1 MRTLICCLAL
11 FLGIAN
17 AFSQATKEKVFNH
30 VSLSEFKQLMDSL
43 QGEVIVDLR
52 TPDELKQGK
61 IPGAIVIDFFG
72 PDFEPLIEA
81 LDRDKVYL
89 LYCASGGRSGETLD
103 LMSNMG
109 FKRVYELEQG
119 FREWVKA
126 KMPVDRKR

>member
-1 MRTLICCLAL
+1 MRTLIICLAL
-11 FLGIAN
+11 FLGMAD
-17 AFSQATKEKVFNH
+17 AFSQETKENVFSH
-30 VSLSEFKQLMDSL
+30 VSLSEFKHLMDSL
-43 QGEVIVDLR
+43 HGEVVVDLR

-89 LYCASGGRSGETLD
+89 LYCASGARSGETLE

-109 FKRVYELEQG
+109 FKQVYELEEG
-119 FREWVKA
+119 FREWLKA
-126 KMPVDRKR
+126 KLPVDRKW